1 MLRDN
6 QRFNEVNYVPQPGV
20 RSKVVA
26 GLDSRTEVR
35 REPQESRGV
44 QVVEVVDLIEVV
56 DGAVVRISTY
66 SCPDG
71 SQFLVSL
78 RLSKRTLLSVG
89 LKLLFVSENVC

>member
-1 MLRDN
+1 V
-6 QRFNEVNYVPQPGV
+6 F
-20 RSKVVA
+20 
-26 GLDSRTEVR
+26 
-35 REPQESRGV
+35 
-44 QVVEVVDLIEVV
+44 EVVDLIEVV

-66 SCPDG
+66 LCPDG